1 MNFIA
6 GSFLIASLLT
16 VGAPLVFAGEQP
28 VAADSQ
34 MTQGPKIFVDCAS
47 CDQEYLRAEIHFVNF
62 VRDRQLADVHVLV
75 STQRTG
81 SGGTEYTTEFIGLGS
96 WQGRR
101 DTLKFSVLESDSDDN
116 VRREVLRAIKIGVL
130 PYVAKTPLARH
141 ISIGYDQPAKTGK
154 VIDPWDSWVFTIS
167 GNTYFSGEES
177 NHYLNLWGELTA
189 RRITEGSKIELEVY
203 GSYTEDLFKY
213 TLDTEQ
219 ITTLSLS
226 RSKSA
231 EIAYVLSITQHWSA
245 GGYATASSSTY
256 SNRDYR
262 IEASPAIEYNVF
274 PYRQSTRR
282 QLRLAYYL
290 TPSYVNYIEETI
302 FNRTH
307 EWLFSQN
314 LSAELKLTQPWGSV
328 TSQLSGSSYLHDFS
342 KNSLNSWSKLSL
354 RLVKGLSLNI
364 EGNISRVRN
373 QLSLPKGNATP
384 EEILL
389 RRRQMATDYQYW
401 TSIGISYSFGSI
413 YNNVVNPRFGD

>member
-1 MNFIA
+1 M
-6 GSFLIASLLT
+6 
-16 VGAPLVFAGEQP
+16 
-28 VAADSQ
+28 
-34 MTQGPKIFVDCAS
+34 
-47 CDQEYLRAEIHFVNF
+47 
-62 VRDRQLADVHVLV
+62 
-75 STQRTG
+75 
-81 SGGTEYTTEFIGLGS
+81 
-96 WQGRR
+96 
-101 DTLKFSVLESDSDDN
+101 
-116 VRREVLRAIKIGVL
+116 
-130 PYVAKTPLARH
+130 
-141 ISIGYDQPAKTGK
+141 
-154 VIDPWDSWVFTIS
+154 
-167 GNTYFSGEES
+167 
-177 NHYLNLWGELTA
+177 
-189 RRITEGSKIELEVY
+189 Y
-203 GSYTEDLFKY
+203 GSYTEDMFKY

-245 GGYATASSSTY
+245 GGYATVSSSTY

-274 PYRQSTRR
+274 PYSQSTRR

-302 FNRTH
+302 FNKTH

-354 RLVKGLSLNI
+354 RLVKGLSLDI
-364 EGNISRVRN
+364 QGSISRVRN

-389 RRRQMATDYQYW
+389 RRRQIATDYQYW